1 MELIRKISRDKNQDR
16 SINFMKLLPYWP
28 LFLIITIVSLLG
40 AWVYIQSATP
50 KYESHARI
58 LIQDEKKGSEQSQ
71 ELEALDII
79 SPKKSSDNEIEVI
92 KSNTLIKNVV
102 YRLNLYAPVF
112 EKGGFRD
119 KSAYI
124 ASPIIVIPDSL
135 HKLSLAKKVYFKYAD
150 NEVTINN
157 NIYPLNKWVNT
168 QYGLL
173 KFAKNARYVDEE
185 SEKPLYFS
193 IIQPKKAV
201 SEIADA
207 IKVESANKLSSIID
221 LTITD
226 EVPER
231 GEDILNAL
239 VDSYNQSLVNEK
251 NRLAANTISFLDH
264 RLATVEQQ
272 LQNIESKQQQYK
284 SGKGAIDI
292 STQGKLYLENVSVND
307 QKSGEINMQLSVL
320 NQIDNYVKSK
330 DMSKGIVP
338 STAGIEDP
346 GLNQMVK
353 NVYDLQLE
361 VESLKKTTG
370 ENNPLVVADNDKI
383 EKIRPQILEN
393 IENQRQ
399 ALIATKK
406 DLTATNGTY
415 ASTLSGMPETEKTLV
430 DINREQTIESGIYT
444 FLLQKKEETALSFV
458 SSDPGSKIVDR
469 ADSSDS
475 PVSPNKKLIY
485 IAALVLAFIV
495 SVSIVL
501 TKESLTSTV
510 MFQKDIE
517 ALTAVPVIGELSAD
531 KTKNPIV
538 IGNKERTLIAE
549 QFRRLRTTLN
559 HIDIGQD
566 KKRIIVTSGISGE
579 GKSFVATN
587 LALSMALTGKRV
599 ILLDFDL
606 NKPTLNQKLN
616 IHGKKGITEFLK
628 GEVGLNEI
636 INQTAV
642 NENLFFISAGEIPE
656 TPTELITNGVAPELL
671 NALDKMFDH
680 IIIDVAP
687 VGPVSDAYILSP
699 MCDLTLYIVRHNY
712 TPKTFLERL
721 DINNKLN
728 KLTNPAIVFNGVSQ
742 RGYGQSYGYG
752 YGYVYGD
759 SSYNKKLTAG

>member
-1 MELIRKISRDKNQDR
+1 MELIRKVSKEKEQEN
-16 SINFMKLLPYWP
+16 INFMKLLPYWP
-28 LFLIITIVSLLG
+28 LFLILIVVALLG

-102 YRLNLYAPVF
+102 YRLNLYAPIY
-112 EKGGFRD
+112 EDGSFRD
-119 KSAYI
+119 KSAYN
-124 ASPIIVIPDSL
+124 ASPIVVIPDSL
-135 HKLSLAKKVYFKYAD
+135 HKLPVTKKVYFKYV
-150 NEVTINN
+150 NGEV
-157 NIYPLNKWVNT
+157 NIKNLSYPLDKWVT
-168 QYGLL
+168 TPYGML
-173 KFAKNARYVDEE
+173 KFVKNTHYVDDE
-185 SEKPLYFS
+185 SGKSLYFS
-193 IIQPKKAV
+193 IIQPKKAIAQ
-201 SEIADA
+201 IADA

-221 LTITD
+221 LTLTD
-226 EVPER
+226 EVPDR

-239 VDSYNQSLVNEK
+239 IDAYNQSLVNEK
-251 NRLAANTISFLDH
+251 NRLAANTIAFLNQ

-307 QKSGEINMQLSVL
+307 QKASQINMQLSVL
-320 NQIDNYVKSK
+320 NQIDSYVRSK

-353 NVYDLQLE
+353 NIYDLQLE

-370 ENNPLVVADNDKI
+370 ENNPLVVADNEKI

-406 DLTATNGTY
+406 DLTTTNGAY
-415 ASTLSGMPETEKTLV
+415 DSSLDDMPETEKTLV
-430 DINREQTIESGIYT
+430 DINRQQTIESGIYT

-469 ADSSDS
+469 ADSSDA

-485 IAALVLAFIV
+485 IAALMLAFIAGIG
-495 SVSIVL
+495 IVL
-501 TKESLTSTV
+501 TKESLTSTI

-517 ALTAVPVIGELSAD
+517 ALTKIPVIGELTANKS
-531 KTKNPIV
+531 KNPIV
-538 IGNKERTLIAE
+538 IANKERTLIAE

-559 HIDIGQD
+559 HIDIGHD
-566 KKRIIVTSGISGE
+566 KKKIIVTSGISGE

-587 LALSMALTGKRV
+587 LAISLALTGKKV
-599 ILLDFDL
+599 ALLDFDL
-606 NKPTLNQKLN
+606 NKPTLNHKLN

-628 GEVGLNEI
+628 GEIGLQEI
-636 INQTAV
+636 INPTPI
-642 NENLFFISAGEIPE
+642 NENLFFISAGKIPE
-656 TPTELITNGVAPELL
+656 SPTELITNGMAQELF
-671 NALDKMFDH
+671 NDLDKLFDH

-699 MCDLTLYIVRHNY
+699 LCDLTLYIVRHNF

-752 YGYVYGD
+752 YGYVYGENN
-759 SSYNKKLTAG
+759 YNKKLSAG

>member
-1 MELIRKISRDKNQDR
+1 MELIRKLSNKDKEQN
-16 SINFMKLLPYWP
+16 SINLMKLLPYWP
-28 LFLIITIVSLLG
+28 LFIALIITSLGG
-40 AWVYIQSATP
+40 AWVYLKMATP

-92 KSNTLIKNVV
+92 KSNTIIKDAV
-102 YRLNLYAPVF
+102 YRLNLYTPTF
-112 EKGGFRD
+112 EEGDFRD
-119 KSAYI
+119 KSAYVS
-124 ASPIIVIPDSL
+124 SPITVIPDST
-135 HKLSLAKKVYFKYAD
+135 HRLSIVKKVHFKYF
-150 NEVTINN
+150 NNNVFINN
-157 NIYPLNKWVNT
+157 TGYALNTWVST
-168 QYGLL
+168 PYGTY
-173 KFAKNARYVDEE
+173 KFIKNRNYIDDEADL
-185 SEKPLYFS
+185 PFYFS
-193 IIQPKKAV
+193 VIQPKKAIA
-201 SEIADA
+201 EIADA

-226 EVPER
+226 EVSQR
-231 GEDILNAL
+231 GEDILNA
-239 VDSYNQSLVNEK
+239 VIDSYNQSLVNEK
-251 NRLAANTISFLDH
+251 NRLAANTIKFLDG

-272 LQNIESKQQQYK
+272 LQNIESKQQQFK

-307 QKSGEINMQLSVL
+307 QKASQINMQLSVL
-320 NQIDNYVKSK
+320 NQIDGYVRSK

-399 ALIATKK
+399 ALMATKK
-406 DLTATNGTY
+406 DLTTTNGAY
-415 ASTLSGMPETEKTLV
+415 DSSLNDMPETEKTLV

-469 ADSSDS
+469 ADSSDA

-485 IAALVLAFIV
+485 IAAVLFAFIL
-495 SVSIVL
+495 SISIIL

-517 ALTAVPVIGELSAD
+517 ELTKVPVIGELTEVKS
-531 KTKNPIV
+531 KNPIV

-559 HIDIGQD
+559 HLDIGQD
-566 KKRIIVTSGISGE
+566 KKKIMITSGISGE
-579 GKSFVATN
+579 GKSFIATN
-587 LALSMALTGKRV
+587 LAISLALTGKKV
-599 ILLDFDL
+599 VLLDFDL
-606 NKPTLNQKLN
+606 NKPTLHHKLN
-616 IHGKKGITEFLK
+616 IHGKKGITEYLK
-628 GEVGLNEI
+628 GEVGLAEI
-636 INQTAV
+636 IVHTPL
-642 NENLFFISAGEIPE
+642 NENLYFISAGKIPDS
-656 TPTELITNGVAPELL
+656 PTELIMNGMAPELF
-671 NALDKMFDH
+671 NDLDKQFDH

-699 MCDLTLYIVRHNY
+699 YCDLTLYVVRHNF

-759 SSYNKKLTAG
+759 NKYNKKLSVG